1 MTVFQA
7 SIEQM
12 LWPEKRPVDPML
24 GARGVGLMDRTTAQS
39 WVTVPAGFL
48 PSAVTF
54 LRGPLNWLLPGA
66 FASNGDLRIGP
77 IPAGTPIGLISN
89 FDPLPEDRSL
99 IAGTARAWKL
109 LGIGLRLRHDMAAM
123 PPNAD
128 DATARQI
135 FTPLGREL
143 YTLSICPDF
152 VVNRG
157 HYFGTDMFSEEP
169 GLSDSEKRD
178 LIEFLKTL

>member
-1 MTVFQA
+1 M
-7 SIEQM
+7 
-12 LWPEKRPVDPML
+12 
-24 GARGVGLMDRTTAQS
+24 
-39 WVTVPAGFL
+39 PA
-48 PSAVTF
+48 
-54 LRGPLNWLLPGA
+54 
-66 FASNGDLRIGP
+66 
-77 IPAGTPIGLISN
+77 
-89 FDPLPEDRSL
+89 
-99 IAGTARAWKL
+99 
-109 LGIGLRLRHDMAAM
+109 
-123 PPNAD
+123 NAD

-169 GLSDSEKRD
+169 GLRDNEKRD